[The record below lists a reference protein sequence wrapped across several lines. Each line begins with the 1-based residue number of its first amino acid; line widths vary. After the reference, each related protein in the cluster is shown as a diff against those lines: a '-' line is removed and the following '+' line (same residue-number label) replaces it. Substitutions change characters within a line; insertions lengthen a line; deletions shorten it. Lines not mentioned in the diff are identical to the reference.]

1 MVLFLETESKS
12 GQLGITGN
20 LILISI
26 FLLRDLRALFY
37 F

>member
-1 MVLFLETESKS
+1 MGLFLETECKS
-12 GQLGITGN
+12 GQLGITLN